1 MINILNLRS
10 GKPKHPWEFKVDRS
24 SPLGNPYNM
33 LHESERDIVCDKY
46 RKWFY
51 TYTHDDSFFAYLKL
65 MVNSYKKYKK
75 LNLFCWCHP
84 ERCHAETIKEYLK
97 TIKEYL
103 ENDKISIR
111 ENNG

>member
-1 MINILNLRS
+1 MIKIYNLRFS
-10 GKPKHPWEFKVDRS
+10 KPKYKWEFKVDRS

-33 LHESERDIVCDKY
+33 IREIDRDIVCDKY
-46 RKWFY
+46 KDWFY
-51 TYTHDDSFFAYLKL
+51 NTDHNEDFFIYLKEL
-65 MVNSYKKYKK
+65 STTYKKYKK
-75 LNLFCWCHP
+75 LHLFCWCYP
-84 ERCHAETIKEYLK
+84 LRCHAEIIKEYLE